1 VTEHLL
7 LALMREEVLLPKLIN
22 QRGSAEGLRQKPEG
36 GIQTTRQPI
45 STSADLPLSREAGRV
60 VARADEEAEML
71 EHHSIDSTRLV
82 LRLFAVN
89 AKPTRRGITRGSDMR
104 RTARRWPVRRSVPP
118 RHFRPSARGL
128 FPSLLWMTPLAARRL
143 LRPCGQRFPSRT
155 EWWRETDASLRGVKQ
170 KFWRPAAQAQG
181 VDAQTSALGT

>member
-1 VTEHLL
+1 
-7 LALMREEVLLPKLIN
+7 MREEVLLPIKLIN

-104 RTARRWPVRRSVPP
+104 RSARRWPVRRSVPLDTSG
-118 RHFRPSARGL
+118 RSARGL
-128 FPSLLWMTPLAARRL
+128 FRACS
-143 LRPCGQRFPSRT
+143 G
-155 EWWRETDASLRGVKQ
+155 
-170 KFWRPAAQAQG
+170 
-181 VDAQTSALGT
+181 